1 MVVSAGLE
9 RLVRPF
15 ETPRPAPRPRAPEG
29 DGDGEEQAVLE
40 WAARTRVNAAIVPGA
55 NWAIVPV
62 AEEEYEEVE
71 RVVEEERI
79 ENPDDPSQYV
89 IVETVKEIS
98 WTDQAGVTHRYVLTE
113 TSRRT

>member
-15 ETPRPAPRPRAPEG
+15 ETPRPAPRMRAPEG
-29 DGDGEEQAVLE
+29 DGEAEEAVLE

-55 NWAIVPV
+55 NWSIVPV
-62 AEEEYEEVE
+62 DEEEYEEVE

-89 IVETVKEIS
+89 IVEKVKEIS
-98 WTDQAGVTHRYVLTE
+98 WTDQAGTTHRYVLTE
-113 TSRRT
+113 TSRRRS